1 MLRLTARYLLL
12 LLSLFL
18 VGATPA
24 MGADEAKGQRSNEEI
39 GEIIRE
45 YLLNNPEVIFQA
57 VERHREKQRQ
67 LQARRDQALLKQH
80 QQALLADTDSF
91 VGGNPDGDVTLVE
104 FFDYRCGYCKRFA
117 PTLEKIK
124 KQDPKLRVVYKEFP
138 VLGPDSIRG
147 AQAALAARNQGR
159 YVEFHEALMR
169 VQGNSLDEKTLMRVA
184 RSVGLDTERLKK
196 DMENPKIQ
204 DILGKTL
211 NLART
216 LSINGTP
223 AIIVGNQIA
232 RGMVPLADLTQMIAR
247 ARADGS

>member
-1 MLRLTARYLLL
+1 MLRLTAGCLLL

-18 VGATPA
+18 AGAVPA
-24 MGADEAKGQRSNEEI
+24 MGADPATGQRSKEEI

-45 YLLNNPEVIFQA
+45 YLLNNPEVIFEA
-57 VERHREKQRQ
+57 AARHQEKQRQ
-67 LQARRDQALLKQH
+67 LQAQRDRALLKQH
-80 QQALLADTDSF
+80 RQALLADPDSF

-117 PTLEKIK
+117 PALEKIK

-169 VQGNSLDEKTLMRVA
+169 VRGNSLDEKTLMRVA

-204 DILGKTL
+204 DIIGKTL
-211 NLART
+211 KLART

-232 RGMVPLADLTQMIAR
+232 RGMVPLAELSRMIAK
-247 ARADGS
+247 ARAEGS

>member
-1 MLRLTARYLLL
+1 MLRLTAGCLPLLL
-12 LLSLFL
+12 ALFL
-18 VGATPA
+18 GGAVPA
-24 MGADEAKGQRSNEEI
+24 MGADEAKGQRSKEEI

-67 LQARRDQALLKQH
+67 LQVRRDRNLLKQH
-80 QQALLADTDSF
+80 RQALLADPDSF

-117 PTLEKIK
+117 PVLEKIK
-124 KQDPKLRVVYKEFP
+124 KDDPKIRVVYKEFP
-138 VLGPDSIRG
+138 VLGPDSLRG

-159 YVEFHEALMR
+159 YLEFHEALMR
-169 VQGNSLDEKTLMRVA
+169 VRGALDEGTLMKVA
-184 RSVGLDTERLKK
+184 RAVGLDTGRLKQ

-204 DILGKTL
+204 DIIGKTRR
-211 NLART
+211 LAAA

-223 AIIVGNQIA
+223 AVIVGNQIA
-232 RGMVPLADLTQMIAR
+232 RGAVPFAELTRMIAR
-247 ARADGS
+247 ARAEGS